1 MGIIDSL
8 KKRRTYYNI
17 NKDIP
22 VSENEIEEKI
32 KEITELVPDAFNMK
46 SSRIVILFNKKHEL
60 LWDKVF
66 DIFNGKISK
75 EKINEYKSGYGTILF
90 LYDEE
95 VVNELQDKFSIYSE
109 NFPIWAN
116 QSNGMLQFS
125 IWTALRELNI
135 GASLQHYNPIID
147 EEIKKIFDIPLSYKM
162 IAQMP
167 FGGIVNEPNK
177 KEKEDINKR
186 VRIIKD

>member
-66 DIFNGKISK
+66 DVFNGKISK

>member
-147 EEIKKIFDIPLSYKM
+147 EEIKKYLIYL
-162 IAQMP
+162 
-167 FGGIVNEPNK
+167 
-177 KEKEDINKR
+177 
-186 VRIIKD
+186 